1 MVVCYSECLPFIFI
15 QAVLPLSMC
24 LPSRAEMRRGD
35 GGDWWDRRR
44 VLPSHGCMRSCS
56 WLLLGPSSCLVW
68 MASGYISTQPWKLNE
83 AYIMQIRDRERERE
97 RGEVWRRVITEQPCV
112 VLLVEATEGDVSI
125 FLCEN
130 LALLRERKETFYDYL
145 LKIINYISWYIILMS
160 CLRFLDVTWHRG
172 FISEQTAWKH
182 RSNLEWL
189 CVSSGDCY
197 LTWLGKAASVIFRI
211 NYSKCLSDALADLM
225 HVLDRYPA

>member
-1 MVVCYSECLPFIFI
+1 ME
-15 QAVLPLSMC
+15 
-24 LPSRAEMRRGD
+24 ET
-35 GGDWWDRRR
+35 WWDRRR

-68 MASGYISTQPWKLNE
+68 MASGYISTQPCKLNE
-83 AYIMQIRDRERERE
+83 AYIMQIRDRERE

-145 LKIINYISWYIILMS
+145 LKIDQLYFLIYNPDVMFEIPWCDMAQGFYIWTDSMK
-160 CLRFLDVTWHRG
+160 TW
-172 FISEQTAWKH
+172 E
-182 RSNLEWL
+182 
-189 CVSSGDCY
+189 
-197 LTWLGKAASVIFRI
+197 
-211 NYSKCLSDALADLM
+211 
-225 HVLDRYPA
+225 